1 MKQMRVISIV
11 WGGILVLLVVLLT
24 LFGFKLKDKNLK
36 YKELEKKLVTI
47 SEEYVELKTYY
58 PQGED
63 KLKITWEDLV
73 SSDIIDEDELEKNK
87 CNDAYIMVYLK
98 DMVYHFDAY
107 LKCDEY
113 TTKNYNKNS

>member
-11 WGGILVLLVVLLT
+11 WGGFLVLLVVLLT
-24 LFGFKLKDKNLK
+24 MIGFKIKDKSLK
-36 YKELEKKLVTI
+36 YEELEKTLENSAEKYI
-47 SEEYVELKTYY
+47 ELKTYY

-73 SSDIIDEDELEKNK
+73 SSDIINKDKLDKNK
-87 CNDAYIMVYLK
+87 CRDAYVIVYLK

-107 LKCDEY
+107 LKCEDY